1 MRGKLKQAARLT
13 ALLSLC
19 FIMLAGCGRSGVPAA
34 ITVPT
39 ISVSDKGA
47 VTSYLVSDFDKDYYD
62 IDELHSMAE
71 EEAAQYNSS
80 HNAPQDSPYVSVES
94 VEMAS
99 DKSARA
105 VVTMKF
111 KNTEAYGGFNG
122 TTLYYGTIAQAH
134 EEGFDL
140 DVELVSVK
148 DGASVGRKEIYDM
161 SARHILIINEKLN
174 VVCPKK
180 PLYISKGAVL
190 NSDGTVDLTQTEGS
204 AYIILK

>member
-19 FIMLAGCGRSGVPAA
+19 VIMLAGCGRSGAPAA

-62 IDELHSMAE
+62 IEELDSMAK
-71 EEAAQYNSS
+71 EEAAQFNSS
-80 HNAPQDSPYVSVES
+80 HNAVPDSPFVSVES

-99 DKSARA
+99 DGSARA

-111 KNTEAYGGFNG
+111 KDAESYGEFSG

-134 EEGFDL
+134 EEGYDL
-140 DVELVSVK
+140 DVELVSAK
-148 DGASVGRKEIYDM
+148 DGASIGRKEIYDM
-161 SARHILIINEKLN
+161 STRHILILNEKVN

-180 PLYISKGAVL
+180 PLYISKGAVIG
-190 NSDGTVDLTQTEGS
+190 SDGTVDLTQTEGS